1 MAVQLENSSKQRVP
15 VTPGAERKQESLGK
29 GHQLA
34 KVRHRQGL
42 SQRCVANRLGITVA
56 EVRKQEEPSFDLTI
70 SQLYRWQEVLDV
82 PVNELLNE
90 LEDTLSPHVVD
101 RVRML
106 RVMKTA
112 QAVQSHARTGEQ
124 QTLAEDL
131 VDQLIDAMPELQAV
145 SAWPS
150 VGQRRTK
157 EEFGRI
163 VENPV
168 SDQWLFNSN
177 STGY

>member
-1 MAVQLENSSKQRVP
+1 MSVQLENGSEQGRRV
-15 VTPGAERKQESLGK
+15 TSGAEIKQKLPVK

-34 KVRHRQGL
+34 EVRNRQGL
-42 SQRCVANRLGITVA
+42 SQRCVANRLGISVA

-70 SQLYRWQEVLDV
+70 SQLYRWQAVLDV
-82 PVNELLNE
+82 PVDELLNE
-90 LEDTLSPHVVD
+90 LEDTLSPHIMG
-101 RVRML
+101 RARML

-112 QAVQSHARTGEQ
+112 QAVQSHAQTGAQ
-124 QTLAEDL
+124 HRLAETL
-131 VDQLIDAMPELQAV
+131 VDELIDAMPELREV

-150 VGQRRTK
+150 VGQRRTS

-163 VENPV
+163 VENPI
-168 SDQWLFNSN
+168 SERCLCNSN